1 MTAIQAPIPKYYQ
14 IQEKLRD
21 HIASLKEG
29 DLIPSEPELCEL
41 FQVSR
46 ITVRKAIDG
55 LVREGLLQRVQGKGT
70 FVTQPRF
77 VQKPRE
83 RFVNQITGF
92 YGDMTSRGYKV
103 GTKVLEQTL
112 IPPNRELMEKLAL
125 TRREK
130 VIKIVRLRYVN
141 DQPNH
146 IVTTFLPYKRFP
158 GVESSDLSE
167 GSLYTLLR
175 ERYQAK
181 LMRARFVVEASS
193 CTEEEVALLNI
204 PPASPILLVYSQVFD
219 PEDHPFIYGFSRL
232 RADQSQVEFEVIA
245 RQTKS
250 ERKNL

>member
-1 MTAIQAPIPKYYQ
+1 MQIATRAPVPKYYQ
-14 IQEKLRD
+14 VQEELRD
-21 HIASLKEG
+21 RIVQMKEG
-29 DLIPSEPELCEL
+29 DPIPSELELCRL

-46 ITVRKAIDG
+46 ITVRKAVDG
-55 LVREGLLQRVQGKGT
+55 LVQEGLLQRVQGKGT
-70 FVTQPRF
+70 YVAHPRF

-83 RFVNQITGF
+83 RFVNQINGF

-112 IPPNRELMEKLAL
+112 IYPNRELIEKLL
-125 TRREK
+125 LSHRER

-158 GVESSDLSE
+158 GVEKSDLSE

-175 ERYQAK
+175 EQYQAE
-181 LMRARFVVEASS
+181 LVRARFVVEASS
-193 CTEEEVALLNI
+193 CAEDEAALLNI
-204 PPASPILLVYSQVFD
+204 PVSSPVLLVYSQVFD

-232 RADQSQVEFEVIA
+232 RADQSQVEFEVVTHRA
-245 RQTKS
+245 RG
-250 ERKNL
+250 ERSS